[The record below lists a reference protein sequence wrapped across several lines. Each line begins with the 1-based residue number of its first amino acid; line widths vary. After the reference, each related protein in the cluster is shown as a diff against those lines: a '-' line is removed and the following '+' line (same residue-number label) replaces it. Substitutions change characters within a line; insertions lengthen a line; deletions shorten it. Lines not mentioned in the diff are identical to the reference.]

1 MPREDWVFKGHS
13 REHISMLTKE
23 DLIRQNAIFSELEIP
38 EHAWYIGYILK
49 KENIINNKLI
59 NILIGIPTA
68 KYIEVDTF
76 KSIFNLVVPP
86 HVKLHFQNFYGYNIA
101 QIRNLMADYT
111 IRNNFDYMFWVDS
124 DIVLPPD
131 TLIKLLSH
139 NKDVVSGVYI
149 QRKPE
154 KKIPEVYLWTPTGG
168 MANATIENIQ
178 TPRLLEVAGCG
189 FGCVLTSKKVLQDI
203 GYPQFDYHSAL
214 DHKDTVSE
222 DVDFCIKAKNKNYK
236 IYVDTSIKC
245 DHIGS
250 TVFVV

>member
-1 MPREDWVFKGHS
+1 MVKLFLLCQEKIGYS
-13 REHISMLTKE
+13 KATREHISMLTKE

-168 MANATIENIQ
+168 MANATSGRYSS
-178 TPRLLEVAGCG
+178 PRLLEVAGCG

-222 DVDFCIKAKNKNYK
+222 DVDFCIKAKNKN
-236 IYVDTSIKC
+236 
-245 DHIGS
+245 
-250 TVFVV
+250 